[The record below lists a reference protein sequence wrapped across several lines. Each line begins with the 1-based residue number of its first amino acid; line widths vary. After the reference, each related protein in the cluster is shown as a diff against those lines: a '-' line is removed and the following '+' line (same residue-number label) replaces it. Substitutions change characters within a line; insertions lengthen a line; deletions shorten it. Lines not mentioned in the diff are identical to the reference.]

1 MLLQNVDGNLDNFR
15 YERYLDDYVAFT
27 RTETEAEEFLQTLER
42 ALREFGLRLN
52 GSKTVVEELP
62 LPDEPGWVREL
73 RRSPNLRPSELL
85 DRAIDLSLKD
95 PAASAIQWTLSR
107 IRREFGDYSA
117 PEQRELIARLS
128 ELAFTHP
135 HTTPVLVDAIEVANG
150 EISETDI
157 NTLLQKHARDLQ
169 SSALCWLLHLAWSRD
184 LSINEESWKSIV
196 AAKDPLPI
204 AYLLRLPEW
213 PRNGGRQKALTTA
226 LAGEPSDDY
235 TKDENWPGRYIAFLN
250 GRDDVA
256 DPAFAEMAESGVQLL
271 RDPREQP
278 MEAAEDPVASASA
291 THLDEN
297 GQFDLAETW
306 TGLTLSG

>member
-1 MLLQNVDGNLDNFR
+1 MLLQNIDEKMDKFR

-27 RTETEAEEFLQTLER
+27 RTETEAEEFLQILER
-42 ALREFGLRLN
+42 TLREFGLRLN

-107 IRREFGDYSA
+107 IRREIGEYSA
-117 PEQRELIARLS
+117 LEQKQVIDRLS

-135 HTTPVLVDAIEVANG
+135 HTTPVLVDAIEETNG
-150 EISETDI
+150 DISETDI

-184 LSINEESWKSIV
+184 LTVDDESWKAIV

-213 PRNGGRQKALTTA
+213 PLDGKRRESLTSALV
-226 LAGEPSDDY
+226 GDPSDDY

-256 DPAFAEMAESGVQLL
+256 DPSFVEMAESGVQLL
-271 RDPREQP
+271 RDPRELP
-278 MEAAEDPVASASA
+278 IEDIEDQVASASA
-291 THLDEN
+291 TDLDED
-297 GQFDLAETW
+297 GPFDLAESW